1 MLRALSAQWIL
12 PTVISFLIIP
22 SARRGMD
29 WADTCFLGH
38 GKDHLSTYMNK
49 VIFWFIC
56 QPLAVWL
63 VTFPQD
69 QSTLVTMEWILN
81 LEDHIHQVDSILRGL
96 VRRASWS
103 PTTPYLMFSLKGNIW
118 SNIAQFS
125 EKNVMLQG
133 KYLKYAT
140 N

>member
-1 MLRALSAQWIL
+1 
-12 PTVISFLIIP
+12 
-22 SARRGMD
+22 
-29 WADTCFLGH
+29 
-38 GKDHLSTYMNK
+38 MNK
-49 VIFWFIC
+49 VIVWFIC

-63 VTFPQD
+63 ATFPQD
-69 QSTLVTMEWILN
+69 QSTLVAMEWILN

-103 PTTPYLMFSLKGNIW
+103 PMTPYLMFSLKGNIW
-118 SNIAQFS
+118 SNIVQFS